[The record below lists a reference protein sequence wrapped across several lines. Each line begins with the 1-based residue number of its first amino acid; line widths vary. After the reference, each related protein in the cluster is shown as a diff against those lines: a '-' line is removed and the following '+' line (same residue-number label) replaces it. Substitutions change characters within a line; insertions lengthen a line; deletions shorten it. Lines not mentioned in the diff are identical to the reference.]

1 MLQKI
6 KNLLDFF
13 AIPLCFLI
21 FIFLNECF
29 KRMYCYYIY
38 ESSSTFTTAWAFLLC
53 GILLLLPVVIRR
65 IGIVVLISFFALMN
79 LVHAIM
85 SNLFGSYFTFSD
97 LLYTGEGIAFFSFTY
112 LNARKLLWITSFAAI
127 IASIVIA
134 ASIKKRKYSVL
145 QAAIGLLIILIG
157 VDGISTEHN
166 RIMSGLDTKV
176 EWVEDLS
183 QAEIDANIYQTMSN
197 KYHTMYMTG
206 IYQYLYRSF
215 LVTTGL
221 ENSVNHA
228 QMHQE
233 LDKYLAEKA
242 ENVHESNAMTGIF
255 EGKNVMYIMLESID
269 TWMLTEDFMPNL
281 YALQQ
286 DSINFVNHYS
296 PLYISAGTFNTE
308 FIANTSIIPPAAG
321 VDTKVYQTND
331 FPTSIANSF
340 NAAGYTSNSFH
351 GSDPYVYNRGLIHMN
366 FGYNK
371 YHNWQD
377 MNMTTLTQDSQ
388 LIKGFDKMTASEP
401 FFSFIITYSG
411 HGPYTDYF
419 KEISD
424 PHMERAK
431 QMAAKH
437 PVQASPEDYQ
447 EYVYSIAHVMETD
460 AFIGELVDALNESGL
475 MEDTV
480 LIFFTDHYGK
490 YLTNNDL
497 IMQLKNQYTKD
508 MLCNTPFFIY
518 HSGTEAQTVETL
530 SSTLDILPT
539 IANMFNLDV
548 NYTYYTGVDVFSE
561 KDDHYIIFPGNN
573 WYDGEIYYT
582 PTYSGEL
589 TKEIMERNREIATR
603 VKYSEYML
611 KSNYFEY
618 LSKKNK

>member
-6 KNLLDFF
+6 QKFIQIF
-13 AIPLCFLI
+13 AIPICFFLFI
-21 FIFLNECF
+21 FINDCF
-29 KRMYCYYIY
+29 CEMYCYYIY
-38 ESSSTFTTAWAFLLC
+38 DSVSAFTVAWALILC
-53 GILLLLPVVIRR
+53 GCLLLLPMTIRR
-65 IGIVVLISFFALMN
+65 IGIVVLITFFALMN
-79 LVHAIM
+79 IVHAVM
-85 SNLFGSYFTFSD
+85 SNLFGSFFSFSD
-97 LLYTGEGIAFFSFTY
+97 LLYTGEGIAFFSFSY

-127 IASIVIA
+127 VASIILAVNL
-134 ASIKKRKYSVL
+134 KKEKYSIL
-145 QAAIGLLIILIG
+145 QAAIGLIVILIG

-166 RIMSGLDTKV
+166 KIMSNLDTKF
-176 EWVEDLS
+176 EWVEYDS
-183 QAEIDANIYQTMSN
+183 QEEINADIYQTMSN
-197 KYHTMYMTG
+197 KHHTMYMTG

-215 LVTTGL
+215 VVTTGL
-221 ENSVNHA
+221 ENRVNHG

-242 ENVHESNAMTGIF
+242 QTPHVDNEMTGIF

-269 TWMLTEDFMPNL
+269 TWMLTEDYMPNL

-286 DSINFVNHYS
+286 KSINFVNHYT

-308 FIANTSIIPPAAG
+308 FLANTSIIPPAAG
-321 VDTKVYQTND
+321 VDTKVYPNNY

-351 GSDPYVYNRGLIHMN
+351 GSDPNIYDRGAIHKN
-366 FGYNK
+366 LGYNK
-371 YHNWQD
+371 YHNWKD
-377 MNMTTLTQDSQ
+377 MNMTTFTRDSQ
-388 LIKGFDKMTASEP
+388 MINGFSKMVANEP

-419 KEISD
+419 KEISA
-424 PHMERAK
+424 PHMEHAK
-431 QMAAKH
+431 QQVAKH
-437 PVQASPEDYQ
+437 PINASEEDLL
-447 EYVYSIAHVMETD
+447 EYTYSIAHVMETD
-460 AFIGELVDALNESGL
+460 AFIGKLVDELESSGL

-497 IMQLKNQYTKD
+497 LMQLKNVTTKD

-530 SSTLDILPT
+530 CSTIDILPT

-548 NYTYYTGVDVFSE
+548 NYTYYTGVDIFSE
-561 KDDHYIIFPGNN
+561 SDLHYVIFPGNN
-573 WYDGEIYYT
+573 WYDGTTYYT

-589 TKEIMERNREIATR
+589 TKEIMDRNKEIATR

-611 KSNYFEY
+611 KSNYFQY
-618 LSKKNK
+618 LSNKNK